1 MSAVALLIFYVTLAL
16 GVSFLCSVLEA
27 VLLSIT
33 PTYVVGLEAQGSAL
47 GEKLRDL
54 KANVD
59 RPLAAILS
67 LNTVAHTVGAAGAGA
82 QAQEI
87 FGSTYVAVISGVLTL
102 LILIFSEIIPKTLGA
117 KYWKKIAPAAAT
129 ILPFLILLSWPLV
142 KLSEGISKLMGGSG
156 HHGPT
161 MSRAEFEALTAV
173 STKDGIL
180 QEEEGRILANLFR
193 LGELRAK
200 DVMTPR
206 IVMMTHEGS
215 MTVKE
220 ALEHPKTTRFS
231 RIPIRDG
238 RMDQITGFVRQND
251 ILLKSA
257 LDQHEVTLDE
267 LRRDILV
274 LPSSTNIQDTL
285 EQMLKDQEHI
295 ALLVDE
301 YGGTE
306 GLVTLEDL
314 VETVLGLEIV
324 DESDADAD
332 MQHLAREQWK
342 KRALRLGLIEEEA
355 EVEPEDAQP

>member
-1 MSAVALLIFYVTLAL
+1 MSAVALLIFYVVLAL
-16 GVSFLCSVLEA
+16 AVSFLCSVLEA

-33 PTYVVGLEAQGSAL
+33 PTYVVGLEAAGNPVGAKIRAL
-47 GEKLRDL
+47 KE
-54 KANVD
+54 NID

-67 LNTVAHTVGAAGAGA
+67 LNTVAHTVGATGAGA
-82 QAQEI
+82 QAQTI

-117 KYWKKIAPAAAT
+117 RFWKKIAPGAAR
-129 ILPFLILLSWPLV
+129 ILPVLIKLSLPLV
-142 KLSEGISKLMGGSG
+142 KLSELITKMMGGSG

-161 MSRAEFEALTAV
+161 MSRAEFEALSAI

-180 QEEEGRILANLFR
+180 QEGEGRILANLFR
-193 LGELRAK
+193 LGELQAK

-206 IVMMTHEGS
+206 IVMMTLEGS

-220 ALEHPKTTRFS
+220 ALEDPKTTKFS
-231 RIPIRDG
+231 RIPIKNG
-238 RMDQITGFVRQND
+238 RMDQITGFVRQHD
-251 ILLKSA
+251 ILLQSA
-257 LDQHEVTLDE
+257 LDHHETKLEE
-267 LRRDILV
+267 LRRELLV
-274 LPSSTNIQDTL
+274 LPSNTSIQSTL
-285 EQMLKDQEHI
+285 EQMLEGQEHI

-306 GLVTLEDL
+306 GIITLEDV

-324 DESDADAD
+324 DESDANTD

-342 KRALRLGLIEEEA
+342 KRALRLGLIDEDQ
-355 EVEPEDAQP
+355 EPEDAQP